1 MTDRTVAAEKLRL
14 VDQYTEELREM
25 RDVPRDEY
33 LADVMRQRAVE
44 RSFMNAIQACIDI
57 AEHVRAAEALAP
69 DDRSKEAVEALGD
82 AGIVSAETETR
93 LIEAVG
99 FRNVLAHRYR
109 SIDHDVVYDLL
120 HEDVAWL
127 ERFQREVAR
136 WLAE

>member
-25 RDVPRDEY
+25 RDVSRDA
-33 LADVMRQRAVE
+33 LADVIRQRAVE

-57 AEHVRAAEALAP
+57 AEHVRAAEGLVP
-69 DDRSKEAVEALGD
+69 DGTSKEAVEALGD
-82 AGIVSAETETR
+82 AGIVSAETESR

-99 FRNVLAHRYR
+99 FRNVLAHRYG

-127 ERFQREVAR
+127 ERFKREVAR

>member
-14 VDQYTEELREM
+14 VDQYTDELREM

-33 LADVMRQRAVE
+33 LADVIRQRAVE

-57 AEHVRAAEALAP
+57 AEHVRAAEA
-69 DDRSKEAVEALGD
+69 VE
-82 AGIVSAETETR
+82 
-93 LIEAVG
+93 
-99 FRNVLAHRYR
+99 FRNVLAHRYG

-127 ERFQREVAR
+127 ERFEQEVAR

>member
-33 LADVMRQRAVE
+33 LADVIRQRAVE

-57 AEHVRAAEALAP
+57 AKHVRATEDLAP
-69 DDRSKEAVEALGD
+69 DGTSKEAVEALGD
-82 AGIVSAETETR
+82 AGIVSAETESR

-99 FRNVLAHRYR
+99 FRNVLAHRYG

-127 ERFQREVAR
+127 ERFEREVAR